1 MLFKC
6 HFNIL
11 LTLLLTV
18 KVKNCVHLI
27 HMNEWLRVSFNV
39 LRYFLCSKWLSRY
52 IIRAIFF
59 RKWFLTRFNI
69 QNFLKK
75 WPVTTFNVLAKNIL
89 QLSQLFLP
97 AAISTFKVCHAMHF
111 LKDRS
116 LKISALTK
124 LHRKIEIRKNTGN
137 PQIKNMNPL
146 KELFSSYF
154 NHF

>member
-39 LRYFLCSKWLSRY
+39 LRYFLCSKWLLRY

-59 RKWFLTRFNI
+59 RKWFLTRYNI
-69 QNFLKK
+69 HNFLKK

-89 QLSQLFLP
+89 QLP
-97 AAISTFKVCHAMHF
+97 ATISTFKVCHAMHF

-137 PQIKNMNPL
+137 PQIKNMTPL